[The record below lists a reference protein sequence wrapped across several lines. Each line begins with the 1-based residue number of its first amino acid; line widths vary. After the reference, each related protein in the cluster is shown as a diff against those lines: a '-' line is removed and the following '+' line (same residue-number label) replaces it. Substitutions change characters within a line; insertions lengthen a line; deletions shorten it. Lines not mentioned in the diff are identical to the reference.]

1 MMGNLKL
8 HLILLLLG
16 LLACSATSPELGS
29 IGVVL
34 RRSVEA
40 GDLFVKEV
48 PEPSPDGLQVNDEV
62 LMVDGKHVAALS
74 DAELKQSLRGPEG
87 SFVALTVVRNAE
99 VKRLTIQRT
108 RAAKK

>member
-1 MMGNLKL
+1 MKL

-16 LLACSATSPELGS
+16 LLACSSTPPELGS

-62 LMVDGKHVAALS
+62 LMVDGKHVATLS

>member
-1 MMGNLKL
+1 
-8 HLILLLLG
+8 
-16 LLACSATSPELGS
+16 
-29 IGVVL
+29 
-34 RRSVEA
+34 
-40 GDLFVKEV
+40 
-48 PEPSPDGLQVNDEV
+48 
-62 LMVDGKHVAALS
+62 MVDGKHVAALS